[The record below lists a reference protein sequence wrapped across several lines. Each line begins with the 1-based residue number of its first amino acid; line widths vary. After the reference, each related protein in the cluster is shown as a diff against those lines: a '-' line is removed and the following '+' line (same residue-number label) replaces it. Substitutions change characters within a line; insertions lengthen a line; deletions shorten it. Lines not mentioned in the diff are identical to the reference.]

1 MEEKIKDTKEN
12 DLFENWKARIISILT
27 FIFIFLVFRI
37 YDDVVGIYITNID
50 IKIGKFY
57 NIFSIFLGILI
68 VIGFTFVFYKL
79 LIRKNTKLTKKESK
93 SVLFKIFILLLLVV
107 YILMN
112 IKAQKYDEYKSNFYP
127 SGGVSLLA
135 SLSSE
140 NRVSF
145 SGFNPVK
152 IDVEKYGDLDITLTY
167 VIMYNIILFITAIVS
182 VLFIKFK
189 LKNKIYKSDKEGYTS
204 WLSFFIK
211 YTITCVIM
219 SMFLGINTQIFTYP
233 ASWYVAY
240 LGVALISIM
249 PPIVSIMSSNFK
261 GDDDIDFKRGFAY
274 LLIAFLIFF
283 VSYILLFAVDYYYA
297 IFLFII
303 LTIGVSLI
311 FRVIDRDRKLKS
323 KYENNNLGE

>member
-1 MEEKIKDTKEN
+1 
-12 DLFENWKARIISILT
+12 
-27 FIFIFLVFRI
+27 
-37 YDDVVGIYITNID
+37 
-50 IKIGKFY
+50 
-57 NIFSIFLGILI
+57 
-68 VIGFTFVFYKL
+68 
-79 LIRKNTKLTKKESK
+79 
-93 SVLFKIFILLLLVV
+93 
-107 YILMN
+107 
-112 IKAQKYDEYKSNFYP
+112 
-127 SGGVSLLA
+127 
-135 SLSSE
+135 
-140 NRVSF
+140 
-145 SGFNPVK
+145 
-152 IDVEKYGDLDITLTY
+152 
-167 VIMYNIILFITAIVS
+167 MYNIILFITAIVS
-182 VLFIKFK
+182 VLFVKFK
-189 LKNKIYKSDKEGYTS
+189 LKNKIYKSDKEEYTS

-240 LGVALISIM
+240 LGLALISIM

-261 GDDDIDFKRGFAY
+261 GDNEIDFKRAFAY